1 MRKIFTLLM
10 ALVMLPLVV
19 WGQTTFPTDSWL
31 DYADTD
37 WYTNNT
43 SATSYTIT
51 TAAQLAGMAKLAIW
65 DQYRGCVTFDGKT
78 ITLDV
83 EGGELDLSAHEW
95 FPIGRKSS
103 YDGKS
108 VEAFKGTFDGKGCK
122 IKGLYIDEAGDNAS
136 CFGLFGHLD
145 KNGDGTAEIKDIHIE
160 SGHIRAGYRVGG
172 ICGYSFGG
180 TIANCSN
187 AITIELHPDAAVIT
201 HLGGICGQFSG
212 STSKIENCTNSGDI
226 LAMDESYTMELKMGG
241 ICGSSSVEGDLTSCN
256 NEGEIRAV
264 IQSNGYIGGI
274 SGMAEG
280 DVESCYNTGD
290 ISVRAIGSSTNSSDY
305 TGGVAGYYQGGELS
319 QSYNTGVITVTIEN
333 SEHWT
338 GGFGGVVG
346 YNQDG
351 TIQSCYNAGSLSLL
365 GNSSY
370 YNYFGGVC
378 GRLYGTSTLM
388 SSYNAGTMN
397 AEVPACLGGVV
408 GRIRTASTISGNFNV
423 GDLTSSYDSNFGAI
437 CGGEDGNSSTSIYSE
452 NGYLSGSGIK
462 GYGDGTDKTGMTEMS
477 SSEIVTAINTQLT
490 SEKGWATTASYSG
503 STLTLPKLSDDAEE
517 EAPTVVVWNDIEAEI
532 SPEATTDEWYD
543 NEVTLTAP
551 DGFTISLEE
560 NGTYAE
566 SVTYSEEGEHELTY
580 YLKAESGAGT
590 HEYTATIKIDLTAP
604 TVDVNTNYE
613 NYTLTLSD
621 GEGSGIASLK
631 IDGVE
636 IDPLAWEEGIYSA
649 TGTEGEH
656 SYSVTDKAGH
666 VAEGSFTLT
675 SEPDP
680 EPEEPEEPV
689 IPDYPD
695 YYNIYVDECEG
706 VTVLTSTNVVR
717 EGNSMTFTIEVAE
730 GYTAED
736 MVVKV
741 KRSLFGYTDVIEPNE
756 EGKYEVRN
764 IYSEI
769 YITIEG
775 VTKEETPTGIEE
787 LESTAVYTQEGAI
800 YVRTPQRA
808 TVSIVSLTGAI
819 VKKAEQTGTQRYDL
833 PRGIYIVD
841 VAGQRYK
848 VRN

>member
-37 WYTNNT
+37 WYTNNQ

-51 TAAQLAGMAKLAIW
+51 TAAELAGMAKLALW
-65 DQYRGCVTFDGKT
+65 DKIRGCVEFDGKT

-95 FPIGRKSS
+95 FPIGRSGS
-103 YDGKS
+103 YNSKS
-108 VEAFKGTFDGKGCK
+108 VGVFKGTFDGKGCK
-122 IKGLYIDEAGDNAS
+122 IKGLYIDEVGDNVS
-136 CFGLFGHLD
+136 CFGLFGRLD
-145 KNGDGTAEIKDIHIE
+145 TNGDGTAEIKNIHIE
-160 SGHIRAGYRVGG
+160 SGHIRAGYSVAGMCGYANGGTITDCSNAATIELHPDVTEITYLGGICGELSGGTTHKIENCSNTGNILATNESYTKDLRIGG
-172 ICGYSFGG
+172 ICGYSSTG
-180 TIANCSN
+180 
-187 AITIELHPDAAVIT
+187 
-201 HLGGICGQFSG
+201 CG
-212 STSKIENCTNSGDI
+212 
-226 LAMDESYTMELKMGG
+226 
-241 ICGSSSVEGDLTSCN
+241 LTSCN
-256 NEGEIRAV
+256 NAGEIQAV
-264 IQSNGYIGGI
+264 IQSTGYIGGI
-274 SGMAEG
+274 SGMSLG
-280 DVESCYNTGD
+280 YVETCYNTGD
-290 ISVRAIGSSTNSSDY
+290 ILVRAIGSSDNSDY
-305 TGGVAGYYQGGELS
+305 TGGIVGSYENGELS
-319 QSYNTGVITVTIEN
+319 QSYNAGAITVTIEN
-333 SEHWT
+333 SKHWAEC
-338 GGFGGVVG
+338 GGVVG
-346 YNQDG
+346 SNIAG
-351 TIQSCYNAGSLSLL
+351 TIQSCYNVGALALL
-365 GNSSY
+365 GDNSY
-370 YNYFGGVC
+370 YNNFGGVC
-378 GRLYGTSTLM
+378 GTLDGSSTIETC
-388 SSYNAGTMN
+388 YNAGTMN
-397 AEVPACLGGVV
+397 AEVVSNLGGIV
-408 GRIRTASTISGNFNV
+408 GYIWGADKITGNFNV
-423 GDLTSSYDSNFGAI
+423 GELKSSNSYLGAI
-437 CGGEDGNSSTSIYSE
+437 CGRELDDIDVSYSE
-452 NGYLSGSGIK
+452 NVYLAVSGLH
-462 GYGDGTDKTGMTEMS
+462 GYGVNVPKTGMQSMNS
-477 SSEIVTAINTQLT
+477 IRIVEAINKQLT
-490 SEKGWATTASYSG
+490 SEKGWATTASYSA
-503 STLTLPKLSDDAEE
+503 STLTLPKLSNNSEE
-517 EAPTVVVWNDIEAEI
+517 EAPTVLVWEDIEAEI
-532 SPEATTDEWYD
+532 SPEATDGWYGS
-543 NEVTLTAP
+543 EVTLKAP

-560 NGTYAE
+560 NGTYTE
-566 SVTYSEEGEHELTY
+566 SVTCSEEGEHELTY

-590 HEYTATIKIDLTAP
+590 HEYTTTIKIDLTAP
-604 TVDVNTNYE
+604 IVDVNTNYE

-636 IDPLAWEEGIYSA
+636 IDPSAWKEGIYSA

-675 SEPDP
+675 PEP

-717 EGNSMTFTIEVAE
+717 EGNSMTFTVEVAE

-741 KRSLFGYTDVIEPNE
+741 KRSLFGYTDVIKPNE

-775 VTKEETPTGIEE
+775 VTEEETPTGIEE
-787 LESTAVYTQEGAI
+787 LKSTAVYTQEGAI